1 MGAFSAVL
9 EALMSNQPL
18 IRVEL
23 LGGLGNQLF
32 QAAAGYAL
40 AARLGGQLELD
51 VSRLQ
56 KGARRYELAGL
67 AHGGTVIGEKQSLVA
82 RLTRN
87 IGLKQP
93 WGWKGATFSEPAY
106 WYQSAFEH
114 LDHSTYLS
122 GYFHSERYFGAQADA
137 IRNAF
142 SLAQKLSSAA
152 IAFAKKL
159 DGDTLAVHV
168 RIGDFKAQSH
178 FSAVHGTL
186 SPDYY
191 RAAIAHAIAAKPIAR
206 IFLFTDTPD
215 AAASL
220 MPEGVDFEIVRGFS
234 GPEDLHLM
242 SLARHHIIAN
252 STFSWWSAWFD
263 PRPDKLVIAPKA
275 WLTPEAL
282 AKTDITD
289 LYPQGWITL

>member
-1 MGAFSAVL
+1 
-9 EALMSNQPL
+9 MSDHST

-40 AARLGGQLELD
+40 AMRLGGKLELD

-67 AHGGTVIGEKQSLVA
+67 AHGGTVIGETPSPAA
-82 RLTRN
+82 RLARHLGRKT
-87 IGLKQP
+87 P
-93 WGWKGATFSEPAY
+93 WNWKGAIFHEAAY
-106 WYQSAFEH
+106 WYQPAFEQ
-114 LDHSTYLS
+114 LSGSVFLS
-122 GYFHSERYFGAQADA
+122 GYFHSERYFGSNTDNIRSAFSLSPKLSDA
-137 IRNAF
+137 ANAF
-142 SLAQKLSSAA
+142 SNKLS
-152 IAFAKKL
+152 
-159 DGDTLAVHV
+159 GDSLAVHV
-168 RIGDFKAQSH
+168 RIGDFKAQTH

-191 RAAIAHAIAAKPIAR
+191 REAIARAVEMKPISR
-206 IFLFTDTPD
+206 VFLFTDTPE
-215 AAASL
+215 AAAAL
-220 MPEGVDFEIVRGFS
+220 MPEGVAFEIVRGFS

-263 PRPDKLVIAPKA
+263 ARPDKLVIAPKA
-275 WLTPEAL
+275 WLTPDAL
-282 AKTDITD
+282 AKTDIRD
-289 LYPQGWITL
+289 LYPAGWITL